1 MANLPSKSGYPT
13 GMTENANLPRTT
25 DPEPDQDSES
35 TMTAPPEDRPDAA
48 ASALNQDGRADSPDI
63 ADADGEPPV

>member
-1 MANLPSKSGYPT
+1 
-13 GMTENANLPRTT
+13 
-25 DPEPDQDSES
+25 
-35 TMTAPPEDRPDAA
+35 MTAPPEDRPDAA